1 MTEDELIAA
10 IRAEPGLSP
19 PTTPAAVKA
28 AEEAIG
34 HPLPPLLRR
43 LYLEVANGGFGPR
56 DGVLGVSGSA
66 YEHHD
71 EWADIVEVHETL
83 EPPEGR
89 PGMVWLFDWGC
100 ATWSL
105 VDCTDPAGPM
115 WVWDP
120 GGEPSLFPQNMTLAE
135 WLAASL
141 GGNLENAYETGG
153 LTAVAARRLLP
164 DDVPRDP
171 GHGRLLSD
179 EVPRDRG
186 LGGPLSDDVPR
197 DHGPGRP
204 LSDEVPRDRGL
215 GGPLS
220 DDVPRDHGPGRPLSD
235 EVPRDHGIRRPL
247 SDDEIVVRIRETAA
261 LPPPAPLA
269 AVAEAEEALGH
280 PLPPLLRRLYL
291 EVANGGFGPG
301 GAVLG
306 VPDAPGPRLG
316 TDIVECR
323 ELFTTAPRRLV
334 PDGMVWLCDWGS
346 TIWSLVDC
354 RDPAGSMWVWDPV
367 APGAVPGEPLLPQ
380 HLSLAAWLT
389 AWLEGA
395 YGEGFSPS
403 ILRRS

>member
-10 IRAEPGLSP
+10 IRAEPGLP
-19 PTTPAAVKA
+19 PPATPAAVKA

-56 DGVLGVSGSA
+56 EGVLGVSGSA

-71 EWADIVEVHETL
+71 EWADIVDVHATL
-83 EPPEGR
+83 ERPEGR

-115 WVWDP
+115 WAWDP
-120 GGEPSLFPQNMTLAE
+120 GGEPSLSPQNMTLAE

-141 GGNLENAYETGG
+141 GGNLESAYETGG

-164 DDVPRDP
+164 DDVPRD
-171 GHGRLLSD
+171 
-179 EVPRDRG
+179 
-186 LGGPLSDDVPR
+186 LGP
-197 DHGPGRP
+197 
-204 LSDEVPRDRGL
+204 
-215 GGPLS
+215 
-220 DDVPRDHGPGRPLSD
+220 
-235 EVPRDHGIRRPL
+235 RRPL
-247 SDDEIVVRIRETAA
+247 PDDEIVARVREITA
-261 LPPPAPLA
+261 LPPPAPA
-269 AVAEAEEALGH
+269 TAVAEAEEAIGH

-301 GAVLG
+301 GGLLG
-306 VPDAPGPRLG
+306 VPDASGPRPG
-316 TDIVECR
+316 TDIVECH
-323 ELFTTAPRRLV
+323 ELFTAAPRQLV

-346 TIWSLVDC
+346 TIWSLADC
-354 RDPAGSMWVWDPV
+354 RDPAGPMWVWDPV
-367 APGAVPGEPLLPQ
+367 APGEAPGAPLLPQ
-380 HLSLAAWLT
+380 HLSFAEWLT

-395 YGEGFSPS
+395 YGEGFSPAA
-403 ILRRS
+403 LRRG